1 MSITYLE
8 QLHGGDIVQLHP
20 NRDAI
25 IAKMSSAI
33 KALNKKPP
41 NRIRILVNDVI
52 YESYHDASIALGIP
66 IVTIRYRCLSQNIK
80 YLNWYIDGQPKQQ
93 SALYKQ
99 GDNQGSAINCEG
111 IRFISYA
118 DASRYFGLSITA
130 VMNRV
135 KSPNYP
141 DYFKE

>member
-1 MSITYLE
+1 MSTIYLE
-8 QLHGGDIVQLHP
+8 QLLGGDIVQNHP
-20 NRDAI
+20 DKDEI
-25 IAKMSSAI
+25 IARMSTTK

-41 NRIRILVNDVI
+41 NRIRILVNDII

-99 GDNQGSAINCEG
+99 GDNQGSAISCEG
-111 IRFISYA
+111 VRFTSYA

-130 VMNRV
+130 IINRV
-135 KSPNYP
+135 SSLNYP